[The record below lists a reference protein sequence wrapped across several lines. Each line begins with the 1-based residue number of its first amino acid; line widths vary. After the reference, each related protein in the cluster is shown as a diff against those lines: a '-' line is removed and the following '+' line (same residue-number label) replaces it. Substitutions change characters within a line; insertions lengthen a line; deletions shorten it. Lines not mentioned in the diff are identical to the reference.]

1 MKRFIQLICITLV
14 FATVLSTTAFA
25 AENMEPRASNYFVES
40 SVYFWHV
47 SGSQYQIWF
56 DVTAKGGMTEL
67 GTSKIVVERS
77 TDLVN
82 WTPVKT
88 YYKSSYPQM
97 TTTDTTF
104 MYANYVTYYPTS
116 GYAYRAIVTLYAKN
130 SSGYGEMDEQTAILD
145 LR

>member
-1 MKRFIQLICITLV
+1 MKRFTQFICIFLV
-14 FATVLSTTAFA
+14 CVMFFSTTAFA
-25 AENMEPRASNYFVES
+25 AETADPRASNFFMSS

-56 DVTAKGGMTEL
+56 DVTAVSRMTEL
-67 GTSKIVVERS
+67 GASKIVVEQS

-82 WTPVKT
+82 WDPVKT
-88 YYKSSYPQM
+88 YNKSSYSEM
-97 TTTDTTF
+97 TTTSTTAR
-104 MYANYVTYYPTS
+104 YANYVTYYPTD

-130 SSGYGEMDEQTAILD
+130 SSGTGEMDEVTTVLD